1 MAASVAMA
9 VLVAAALASD
19 VTETWAEYK
28 ARMDHQ
34 VKRKG
39 KSPTKITAG
48 KEFCYITRDVIC
60 KLKCM
65 VYILIKLIKYTVHQC
80 NHVPFFALL
89 TANV

>member
-34 VKRKG
+34 VKKKG
-39 KSPTKITAG
+39 KSPIKITPG
-48 KEFCYITRDVIC
+48 KEFGGISSHRINNISMLSR
-60 KLKCM
+60 KR
-65 VYILIKLIKYTVHQC
+65 
-80 NHVPFFALL
+80 
-89 TANV
+89 